1 MIGSPFLY
9 PSQFANGLSKDER
22 INTVARARC
31 SQNEERFCS
40 EKEIKCQWLSVIT
53 KWLFQTELSVSHFQY
68 IHSLVFRFLSI
79 A

>member
-40 EKEIKCQWLSVIT
+40 REGNKMSVA
-53 KWLFQTELSVSHFQY
+53 VSNH
-68 IHSLVFRFLSI
+68 
-79 A
+79 